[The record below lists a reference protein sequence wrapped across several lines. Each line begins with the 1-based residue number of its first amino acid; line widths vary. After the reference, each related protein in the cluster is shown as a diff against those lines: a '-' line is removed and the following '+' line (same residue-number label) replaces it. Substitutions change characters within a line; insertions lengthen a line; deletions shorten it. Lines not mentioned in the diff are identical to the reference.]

1 MKKTLSM
8 MVLGAGMGAGAI
20 FMYDQYKSGNLSKM
34 AKKVSKAGR
43 NVSKMID
50 DLN

>member
-1 MKKTLSM
+1 MKKTIGM
-8 MVLGAGMGAGAI
+8 MVRGGGMGAASVY
-20 FMYDQYKSGNLSKM
+20 MYDQYKSGNLNKI

-43 NVSKMID
+43 DVSKMID

>member
-1 MKKTLSM
+1 MKKTLGM
-8 MVLGAGMGAGAI
+8 MVLGAGMGAASV
-20 FMYDQYKSGNLSKM
+20 FMYDQYKSGNLDKF

-43 NVSKMID
+43 DVSKMID